1 MRFFDS
7 VSIFKPAVT
16 VMIFD
21 WSHESPGSFDWLKR
35 EAHILDELKGFQ
47 EKCAV
52 TAQDTRI
59 VLLILLPVQSGSGPA
74 EVSLD
79 KCRTSLRQ
87 ALAQSGN

>member
-7 VSIFKPAVT
+7 ISIFKPAVT

-21 WSHESPGSFDWLKR
+21 WSHESPSSFEWPKR

-52 TAQDTRI
+52 TAQDTKI
-59 VLLILLPVQSGSGPA
+59 ILLILLPLQSGIGPA
-74 EVSLD
+74 EVNLD
-79 KCRTSLRQ
+79 KCRQSLRS
-87 ALAQSGN
+87 ALAQSVN